1 MSSDTGP
8 FPRTPLLVAGALI
21 AGSLV
26 LTGYRSWVNPAVQV
40 VASAAPVVSARAL
53 RFEDAKTGQVVVVD
67 DSTGSTIEV
76 LDVGTNGF
84 LRSTLRGLARARA
97 SAAGGAGDEA
107 PFIVEQRAD
116 GQILLIDPVINR
128 VIDLRAFGPANAHVF
143 AKYLD
148 RQDEYDIPKEARL

>member
-1 MSSDTGP
+1 M
-8 FPRTPLLVAGALI
+8 PLLVAGALVF
-21 AGSLV
+21 GSLA
-26 LTGYRSWVNPAVQV
+26 LTGYRSWVNPTVQV
-40 VASAAPVVSARAL
+40 VASDAPVVSARAL
-53 RFEDAKTGQVVVVD
+53 RFKDAQTGQVVVVD
-67 DSTGSTIEV
+67 DSTGATIEV

-97 SAAGGAGDEA
+97 SESRGAGDEA

-128 VIDLRAFGPANAHVF
+128 VIDLRAFGPVNAQVF

-148 RQDEYDIPKEARL
+148 QQDEQDILKEARL